1 MSLFF
6 YVQAIKGEYPM
17 QFKPLFNGKLLR
29 LAAPQPDDHAAFA
42 QWSQNDDYLRTM
54 DNDPARPI
62 NSEVHAQ
69 WEQGWIG
76 ASNTFHFRLRTLADD
91 KLIGMVLL
99 GGVELTNQTA
109 TLGIAIGDP
118 AYWSKGYG
126 TDAMQLILGYGFRE
140 LNLHRVTSSTISY
153 NVRSVK
159 VHEKVGFKREGVQ
172 RESIQREGQR
182 YDVIHFG
189 ILRHEWQALNEVTA

>member
-1 MSLFF
+1 MH
-6 YVQAIKGEYPM
+6 
-17 QFKPLFNGKLLR
+17 FKPLFNGKLVR
-29 LAAPQPDDHAAFA
+29 LAAPQADDHVAFA

-54 DNDPARPI
+54 DNDPARPVTP
-62 NSEVHAQ
+62 EAHAQ
-69 WEQGWIG
+69 WEQGWSG
-76 ASNTFHFRLRTLADD
+76 APNMFFFRLRTLADD
-91 KLIGMVLL
+91 KLIGMVVL
-99 GGVELTNQTA
+99 GGVEWTNQTA
-109 TLGIAIGDP
+109 SLGIAIGDP

-126 TDAMQLILGYGFRE
+126 TDAMQLILGYAFRE

-159 VHEKVGFKREGVQ
+159 VHEKVGFKREGTQ

-189 ILRHEWQALNEVTA
+189 ILRHEWQALNQVTT